1 MEAEVTEAEA
11 DAEDEKASGA
21 DVGGRGTVPF
31 RHVPSVAVIYSG
43 FRPAGARVLCVC
55 VCLCVCV
62 RARFFLAHAH
72 AHAQAQAQAHT
83 HTHAHALTTHTHT
96 RTETTHIGT
105 QG

>member
-43 FRPAGARVLCVC
+43 FRPAGARVLCVR
-55 VCLCVCV
+55 VCVCV
-62 RARFFLAHAH
+62 CAV
-72 AHAQAQAQAHT
+72 
-83 HTHAHALTTHTHT
+83 
-96 RTETTHIGT
+96 
-105 QG
+105 